1 MSTPQGKAIDAAY
14 LLAQFK
20 GYDQSI
26 ASVKYNPMFQLAAM
40 PAATAD
46 TVGKYIQYIGKTD
59 ATFTN
64 GFFYKGVTEVTEE
77 GTVYKWEAV
86 TQSAPEYTI
95 KKLDA
100 PSSDDYAATYRL
112 TKDNVEIGDEINI
125 PKDFFVTD
133 ATSGTVTEADKAEGG
148 KFYGNDK
155 FAVGDAYL
163 ELQISLKDKSE
174 PKFIYVNVSSLV
186 DVYVAGDGIEIDS
199 SDNAISVKLAEDGGL
214 KFADLAEG
222 ETEKAI
228 AIEFETVNIDFSDW
242 E

>member
-20 GYDQSI
+20 GYDTNV
-26 ASVKYNPMFQLAAM
+26 ASVKYNPMFQFASM
-40 PAATAD
+40 PEASAD
-46 TVGKYIQYIGKTD
+46 NIGKYIQYIG
-59 ATFTN
+59 ATTSDYTN
-64 GFFYKGVTEVTEE
+64 GYFYKSIAEAGAE
-77 GTVYKWEAV
+77 GTTYKWEAV
-86 TQSAPEYTI
+86 TQSAPTYSI
-95 KKLDA
+95 KKLDN
-100 PSSDDYAATYRL
+100 PSSTDYAATYRL
-112 TKDNVEIGDEINI
+112 TKDEVEVGDEINI

-186 DVYVAGDGIEIDS
+186 DTYTAGDGIVVDES
-199 SDNAISVKLAEDGGL
+199 TNKISAKLATEGGL
-214 KFADLAEG
+214 KFADLVDG
-222 ETEKAI
+222 ETEKGI
-228 AIEFETVNIDFSDW
+228 SLDFETVNIDFSDW
-242 E
+242 T